1 MGKVFGIVLFV
12 LAIWVGLTV
21 YDQGVDRAFG
31 GLFAGSKQEA
41 PHRVAATTPA
51 APDDSESDEP
61 EGSARPA
68 PITER
73 VRERVTGSM
82 EQGARRA
89 GGR

>member
-1 MGKVFGIVLFV
+1 MGKMFGILLVI

-21 YDQGVDRAFG
+21 YDKGVDRAFG
-31 GLFAGSKQEA
+31 GLFAGSKKEA
-41 PHRVAATTPA
+41 PHRVATTRVE
-51 APDDSESDEP
+51 PDASVSDEP
-61 EGSARPA
+61 EERARPA